1 MDINSKEQLQL
12 KTGREVETNRK
23 IDLPSQKEIVNEN
36 KEEKIEKNLNDDIIN
51 FKDNYPD
58 EIEER
63 KNDSKEI
70 GVEKANII
78 NIQND
83 INNEENIVENDD
95 NNKKKENNEENME
108 TLQIKIKNKEL
119 KEKYRNN
126 LNNILDQI
134 KKIQE
139 TQNILNSY
147 LENVRYT
154 IDQHYTELDSRLKI
168 LEDEAPKK
176 NYNY

>member
-1 MDINSKEQLQL
+1 
-12 KTGREVETNRK
+12 
-23 IDLPSQKEIVNEN
+23 
-36 KEEKIEKNLNDDIIN
+36 
-51 FKDNYPD
+51 
-58 EIEER
+58 
-63 KNDSKEI
+63 
-70 GVEKANII
+70 
-78 NIQND
+78 
-83 INNEENIVENDD
+83 
-95 NNKKKENNEENME
+95 ME